1 MKRLLDTTD
10 ISVLQAGP
18 FQGSDGR
25 TVWEKWGA
33 KNRVILL
40 KVGRM
45 YVTHR

>member
-1 MKRLLDTTD
+1 MQRLLDTTD

-33 KNRVILL
+33 KVKIIE
-40 KVGRM
+40 
-45 YVTHR
+45 